1 MPWDKIEKAAVVSER
16 EEKWKSSIMESS
28 RLRRDTV
35 ENFITLNKSIELL
48 SKSNASKAYPLDIVS
63 FAQDRMQTREA
74 LRLLQSSI
82 RIDIGLPV
90 DNVEEDKI
98 RFAESEQFRKET
110 NKAWLNRIKTD
121 LYLKEAVAVMMD
133 YTKIQSAH
141 DLAR

>member
-1 MPWDKIEKAAVVSER
+1 
-16 EEKWKSSIMESS
+16 
-28 RLRRDTV
+28 LRRDTV